1 LSAAQQ
7 PQHNRLINEKS
18 PYLLQHADNPV
29 DWYPWNDEAFE
40 RAREMDKP
48 IFLSI
53 GYSTCHWCH
62 VMAHESFEDHEI
74 AQLLNESFVPIKVDR
89 EERPDIDQIYMS
101 VCQMLT
107 GSGGWPLTIIMT
119 PEREP
124 FFAGTYF
131 PKQSAHGRIGMN
143 ELIPRVAHIW
153 ANERE
158 EVRKARSRIQE
169 ALNEIAPTP
178 SSFVINDALL
188 TRAYQQLESEFDSE
202 YGGFGRAPKFPT
214 PHRLMFLLRH
224 WKRTGEPNA
233 LRIVKTTLDAMARG
247 GIRDHVGSGFHRYST
262 DREWLLPHFEKMLY
276 DQALLLIAYSEAYL
290 VTGDSQFAEIADE
303 IISYVERELTSPEG
317 GFYSAEDADS
327 EGVEGKFYIW
337 TKAESKE
344 ILGEEAD
351 LFCQVYGITSEG
363 NFLEEAT
370 RERTGANIPHLS
382 VALDEMA
389 EELDMRIDE
398 LEEKLDMMRQS
409 LFDARET
416 RIRPHRDDKILTDWN
431 GLMIAALAIASR
443 ALGKSQYVETAIT
456 ASEFIERELVDSDG
470 KLLHRYR
477 DSEAGIDAFLDD
489 YAFCIWGLLELYQ
502 STFDT
507 RYLSRALE
515 LSEIVIDDYWD
526 SENAGFYFSPDS
538 SRDLIM
544 RMKESYD
551 GAMPSGNS
559 VMMSVLIKLSHL
571 TARSEF
577 AEKAQQLAVALGER
591 VEQVPASHAQL
602 LNGIGLA
609 LGPTS
614 ELVIVGDP
622 NDSSTQAML
631 SILKSKFLPNT
642 VTLFIDPQN
651 RDLVAEM
658 APFTQ
663 SMEMLNNKS
672 TAYVCVNHTCDLPTT
687 DPKHMIELI
696 NA

>member
-337 TKAESKE
+337 TKAEIKE
-344 ILGEEAD
+344 ILGEDAD

>member
-62 VMAHESFEDHEI
+62 VMAHESFEDYEI

-178 SSFVINDALL
+178 SKFVINDALL
-188 TRAYQQLESEFDSE
+188 TRAYQQLESEFDPE
-202 YGGFGRAPKFPT
+202 YGGFGSAPKFPT
-214 PHRLMFLLRH
+214 PHRMTFLLRH
-224 WKRTGEPNA
+224 WQRTGEPNA

-303 IISYVERELTSPEG
+303 IVSYVERELTSPEG

-337 TKAESKE
+337 TKAEIKE
-344 ILGEEAD
+344 ILGEDAD

-696 NA
+696 NS